1 MLTYAYKGKEGVV
14 GGGRG
19 ELVIRYVRTKWMASK
34 KCSGILLYIGLAK
47 YKMSLFSFIIITI
60 ILSYAIIRIYKIL
73 YIYFQV
79 SETEWLAELH

>member
-1 MLTYAYKGKEGVV
+1 MHALNGWPQRNVV
-14 GGGRG
+14 
-19 ELVIRYVRTKWMASK
+19 EYF
-34 KCSGILLYIGLAK
+34 LYIGLAK